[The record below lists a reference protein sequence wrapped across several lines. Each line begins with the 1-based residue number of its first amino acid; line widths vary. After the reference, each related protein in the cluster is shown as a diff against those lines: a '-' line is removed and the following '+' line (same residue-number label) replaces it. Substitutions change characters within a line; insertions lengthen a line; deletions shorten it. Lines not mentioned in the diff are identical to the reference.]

1 MSKSLSE
8 INSSVTTSKKNNF
21 FSKLLSFI
29 GPAYLISIGYMDP
42 GNWAT
47 DIAAG
52 SGFGYKLLWVLLLS
66 NVIALLMQSLSV
78 RLGVVRGLDLA
89 QATRETYSRKINFI
103 LYLFAEIAIA
113 ACDLAE
119 VLGMAI
125 GLNLLF
131 GINILFGIIITLF
144 DTFIL
149 LFLINKGI
157 RKTEAF
163 IIGLISTV
171 GVAFVIQLF
180 MVKPNMAEV
189 LNGFIPELSGND
201 YLYIAIGI
209 IGATIMPHNLYLHSS
224 LVQSRKFNRDQ
235 KGIKEAIR
243 FNFIDSF
250 IALNVAFL
258 INAAILVVAGT
269 TFHENGFHEIDS
281 INQAH
286 NLLGTL
292 LGNKIAPFLFAL
304 SLIFAGQSS
313 TISGTLA
320 GQIVMEGH
328 INLRLQPWA
337 RRIITRS
344 IAIVP
349 AIIVIAFLGQK
360 YANKLLIFS
369 QVILSFQLGFAII
382 PLIHNVANKEKM
394 NGFAINNFLKITSW
408 FFAVIII
415 SLNFTMVFSELKELL
430 STSNFILWLVIFI
443 ITISVICL
451 LLYITIFPMIR
462 KILRKVVH
470 VPHVKFEKLEIVP
483 NSAFKKIAIAID
495 FSKVDKEILNNA
507 ITIGSKSSEFLLIH
521 IIESATALA
530 IGSESYDKESME
542 DKKTLE
548 FYSNIL
554 NQNGYKT
561 DYAIGFG
568 NPKKQ
573 IPKIVNE
580 FNADVL
586 IMGSHGHKFFKDLIY
601 GTTISS
607 VRHNISI
614 PLLVVKNRAL

>member
-1 MSKSLSE
+1 
-8 INSSVTTSKKNNF
+8 
-21 FSKLLSFI
+21 
-29 GPAYLISIGYMDP
+29 
-42 GNWAT
+42 
-47 DIAAG
+47 
-52 SGFGYKLLWVLLLS
+52 
-66 NVIALLMQSLSV
+66 MQSLSV

-144 DTFIL
+144 DTFIF

-320 GQIVMEGH
+320 GQIIMEGH